1 MEAAEHPSVPCP
13 AVPPPDWDR
22 TPPSLPPSR
31 ARAERGLCVPPPA
44 CGWAGRCPGFAPLVL
59 MLPGACGA
67 DSGRPRSQAPSCPP
81 TATRAGKQLEQPGT
95 CLTSAHPDPAACRER
110 EETHKLVNYAN
121 QCVISKGRGLLAL
134 TLCNKAGFLHLFF
147 FKRKKIASEWEGAV
161 LAGFLWD
168 KGAEAFCDA
177 SAGWERARSEG
188 H

>member
-22 TPPSLPPSR
+22 TPPSLPPSW
-31 ARAERGLCVPPPA
+31 ARAEHGLCVPPPA
-44 CGWAGRCPGFAPLVL
+44 LWLGRALPWLCSSVL

-67 DSGRPRSQAPSCPP
+67 DSGRPQSQAPSCPP
-81 TATRAGKQLEQPGT
+81 TATRAGKQLEQQPGT

-134 TLCNKAGFLHLFF
+134 MLCNKAGFLHLFF
-147 FKRKKIASEWEGAV
+147 FKRKKIASEWGW
-161 LAGFLWD
+161 G
-168 KGAEAFCDA
+168 G
-177 SAGWERARSEG
+177 SAGRIPLGQGCRSIL
-188 H
+188 